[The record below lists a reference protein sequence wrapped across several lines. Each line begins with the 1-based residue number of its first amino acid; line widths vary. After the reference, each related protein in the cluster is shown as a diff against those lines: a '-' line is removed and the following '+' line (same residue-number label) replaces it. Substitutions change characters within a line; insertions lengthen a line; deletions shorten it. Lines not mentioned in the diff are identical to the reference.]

1 MFISL
6 SKGGE
11 GFAKPNMNIHPEK
24 NTLQIILHSANP
36 DSGNE

>member
-24 NTLQIILHSANP
+24 KHPANHFALGK
-36 DSGNE
+36 SGFR